1 MAFLMVWANTVSH
14 VPGLI
19 SSTEVSVISPVF
31 GEVSTMWSVCTVS
44 YLSGLYLDDFSLISA
59 GVRGVYPIL

>member
-44 YLSGLYLDDFSLISA
+44 YLSGLYPCVDVF
-59 GVRGVYPIL
+59 